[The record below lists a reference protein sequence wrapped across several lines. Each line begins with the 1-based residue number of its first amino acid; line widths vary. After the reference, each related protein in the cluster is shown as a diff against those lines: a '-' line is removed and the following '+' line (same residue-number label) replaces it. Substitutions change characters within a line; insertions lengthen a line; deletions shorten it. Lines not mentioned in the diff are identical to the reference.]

1 MIPIEK
7 VKLIIDK
14 YNALEKALASSD
26 IDKKEFVKKSKEYSS
41 IGEIINDAKGYINFE
56 KEKNELQKIIDEK
69 DGDKE
74 MIKLAQNE
82 LAHLLKKKEEYE
94 KKLKIYLLPKDEAD
108 TKMQYLK

>member
-14 YNALEKALASSD
+14 YNTLEKALASSD

-82 LAHLLKKKEEYE
+82 LAHLLKKKRR
-94 KKLKIYLLPKDEAD
+94 I
-108 TKMQYLK
+108 